1 MPPRIVYL
9 ATADARGHLMRAQLL
24 AHSLRAAGASV
35 QVLTTSDEGAHFLA
49 GFGIEAPVLSRH
61 YAVQFDSQQNMLR
74 RETDRNVAHYMFR
87 PGRMLRDIV
96 RLRAWFRD
104 ADLVVND
111 SFHPALLFM
120 GWMPG
125 WRHKVVHVYG
135 ASLRHALQG
144 NFSGRMP
151 GWMAKMFGRIVAWQ
165 IDRSRARIA
174 HDFAY
179 GEPQHDGHGG
189 HRLATPVAVVGVDT
203 EQHDDLAPQAAVYLN
218 PHFEEASLAEGLE
231 RGLAEAGVP
240 AHLVGEGY
248 AHRAGWHAQDEHW
261 IEMAARSA
269 FIVSAPGM
277 AALSI
282 AAVYRKP
289 ILLLLTDQPEQAINA
304 QRAAQLGLQH
314 RTVVWHGR
322 TGDFARAVTT
332 AARELVTIAG
342 NDPGAGAAEGRKAAM
357 ARLQHWT
364 TLLCSLAAAPASR

>member
-24 AHSLRAAGASV
+24 THALRAAGAQV
-35 QVLTTSDEGAHFLA
+35 QVLTTSDEGARFLA
-49 GFGIEAPVLSRH
+49 GFGIDAPVLSRH
-61 YAVQFDSQQNMLR
+61 YAVQFDREQNMLR

-87 PGRMLRDIV
+87 PERMLRDIV
-96 RLRAWFRD
+96 RLRGWFRG

-135 ASLRHALQG
+135 ASLRHALET

-151 GWMAKMFGRIVAWQ
+151 GPVARVFGRIVAWQ
-165 IDRSRARIA
+165 IDRSRARIE
-174 HDFAY
+174 HDFAFDA
-179 GEPQHDGHGG
+179 PSHDGRGR
-189 HRLATPVAVVGVDT
+189 HRLATPVAVVDAVDRSDAA
-203 EQHDDLAPQAAVYLN
+203 QRVAAVYLN
-218 PHFEEASLAEGLE
+218 PHFEEPALADGLE
-231 RGLAEAGVP
+231 QGLADAGLP

-248 AHRAGWHAQDEHW
+248 ADRPRWHARDEHW
-261 IEMAARSA
+261 IETAAHSA

-304 QRAAQLGLQH
+304 GRAAQLGLAH
-314 RTVVWHGR
+314 RVVVWR
-322 TGDFARAVTT
+322 GDARKFARAVTV
-332 AARELVTIAG
+332 AAGELRDAG
-342 NDPGAGAAEGRKAAM
+342 GDDADTNGGRAAEGRQAAID
-357 ARLQHWT
+357 RLQHWVV
-364 TLLCSLAAAPASR
+364 LLSALAAPRG

>member
-24 AHSLRAAGASV
+24 THALRAAGVQV
-35 QVLTTSDEGAHFLA
+35 QVLTTSDEGARFLA
-49 GFGIEAPVLSRH
+49 GFGIDAPVLSRH
-61 YAVQFDSQQNMLR
+61 YAVQFDREQNMLR

-87 PGRMLRDIV
+87 PERMLRDIV
-96 RLRAWFRD
+96 RLRRWFRD

-125 WRHKVVHVYG
+125 WRRKVVHVYG
-135 ASLRHALQG
+135 ASLRHALQT

-151 GWMAKMFGRIVAWQ
+151 GFIAKVFGGIVAWQ
-165 IDRSRARIA
+165 IDRSRARIE

-179 GEPQHDGHGG
+179 DAPRHDGHGG
-189 HRLATPVAVVGVDT
+189 HRLATPVAVVASHGTQEDG
-203 EQHDDLAPQAAVYLN
+203 AARRAAVYLN
-218 PHFEEASLAEGLE
+218 PHFEEPALADGLE
-231 RGLAEAGVP
+231 QGLAAAGLP

-248 AHRAGWHAQDEHW
+248 AHRPHWHARDEHW
-261 IEMAARSA
+261 IETAARSA

-304 QRAAQLGLQH
+304 GRATQLGLAH
-314 RTVVWHGR
+314 RVVVWR
-322 TGDFARAVTT
+322 GDAPKFARAVT
-332 AARELVTIAG
+332 AAAGELLALPESAA
-342 NDPGAGAAEGRKAAM
+342 DAAEGRQGAID
-357 ARLQHWT
+357 RLQPWVALLSTLATPT
-364 TLLCSLAAAPASR
+364 TR